1 MHTATQGETN
11 TTGLEH
17 PALFDELIAPHV
29 QKVFRVAYRITRNRE
44 DAEDAK
50 QDAFLQA
57 FTHFGDFDGRSK
69 FATWLTR
76 IAINSALMI
85 LRKRKTDRI
94 VSLDGES
101 NFGESKAFQEP
112 TDSTPDAE
120 QQYLQKEREATLRD
134 AISRLRPSLRGVL
147 EVAHIGERS
156 VRESADIIG
165 VSPATT
171 KARLFHARAA
181 LRKSLCR
188 FRNDRPSHNRSSI
201 QGLSWNFQ
209 QSKEGAN
216 HVQTT

>member
-1 MHTATQGETN
+1 MHMATQGQTN
-11 TTGLEH
+11 TIGLEH
-17 PALFDELIAPHV
+17 SALFDELIEPHV
-29 QKVFRVAYRITRNRE
+29 QQVFRVAYRITRNRE

-50 QDAFLQA
+50 QDAFLRA
-57 FTHFGDFDGRSK
+57 FTHFEDFHGHSK

-76 IAINSALMI
+76 IVINSALMI

-101 NFGESKAFQEP
+101 NFEESKAFQEP

-134 AISRLRPSLRGVL
+134 AINRLRPSLRGVV
-147 EVAHIGERS
+147 EVAQIGERS
-156 VRESADIIG
+156 IRESAEIIG
-165 VSPATT
+165 VSPAAT

-181 LRKSLCR
+181 LRRSLCR
-188 FRNDRPSHNRSSI
+188 FRNGRPSHDRSSI

>member
-1 MHTATQGETN
+1 MATPGQTN
-11 TTGLEH
+11 TMGLEH
-17 PALFDELIAPHV
+17 SALFDELIEPHV

-50 QDAFLQA
+50 QDAFLRA
-57 FTHFGDFDGRSK
+57 FTHFEDFDGRSK

-76 IAINSALMI
+76 IVINSALMI

-101 NFGESKAFQEP
+101 NFEESKAFQEP

-134 AISRLRPSLRGVL
+134 AINRLRPSLRGVV
-147 EVAHIGERS
+147 EVAQIGERS
-156 VRESADIIG
+156 IRESAEIIG
-165 VSPATT
+165 VSPTAT

-181 LRKSLCR
+181 LRRSLCR
-188 FRNDRPSHNRSSI
+188 FRNGRPSHDRSSI